1 MRRIMPFMAIL
12 AVFAFYMAG
21 FAGGF
26 RIAAAQDV
34 TPEVTAQPTAEVTP
48 VVVVTPVPVPA
59 PAPFDVN
66 VVLPYV
72 GGALVVAIL
81 GIIGVAGTGL
91 LLLFRST
98 PAAQFLSKTVLPPLG
113 DAGVKAFE
121 DYSKLTPQTF
131 DDDLAKQLRSE
142 WEAFKQQMTSDVMN
156 LTTSPTLAASV
167 ASKDEVDDLKRQINF
182 LSQRLTDLPK
192 G

>member
-1 MRRIMPFMAIL
+1 MRRFLPIMAIL
-12 AVFAFYMAG
+12 AVFALYMVG

-26 RIAAAQDV
+26 QIAAAQDS
-34 TPEVTAQPTAEVTP
+34 TPESTVEPTAEVTP
-48 VVVVTPVPVPA
+48 VVVVTPVPT

-72 GGALVVAIL
+72 GSALVVAIL
-81 GIIGVAGTGL
+81 GIIAVAGTGFL
-91 LLLFRST
+91 FLFRST

-121 DYSKLTPQTF
+121 DYAKVTPQTF
-131 DDDLAKQLRSE
+131 DDELAKQLRAE
-142 WEAFKQQMTSDVMN
+142 WEAFKQQMTSDVQTA
-156 LTTSPTLAASV
+156 LSTIQQQPPTV
-167 ASKDEVDDLKRQINF
+167 
-182 LSQRLTDLPK
+182 